1 MSGLR
6 RMCPAWLA
14 FVLVLILAGSA
25 RAAPISPGQ
34 EATEQLFYL
43 VLVPAVA
50 IGVLVM
56 ALVAYAVIKFR
67 VRPGHTEGPAN
78 PATGNR
84 RLEAAWTILPAI
96 ILVVVGIAGFQ
107 ALIVTDT
114 IPRDP
119 EVIVQVNAHQW
130 YWSFNI
136 TYIRTG
142 LWLNSTGN
150 FKYLET
156 TGALTLKAGLTVKIL
171 LHSFDV
177 NHAFWLIPFDL
188 KIDVIA
194 GHTNPYWLRPDQTGD
209 YPIKCAEYCGL
220 NHYSMTATLHVVA

>member
-1 MSGLR
+1 MR
-6 RMCPAWLA
+6 PAWLA
-14 FVLVLILAGSA
+14 FLLVLFLAGSA

-43 VLVPAVA
+43 VLIPAIA

-56 ALVAYAVIKFR
+56 ALVAYAVLKFR
-67 VRPGHTEGPAN
+67 VRKGHTEGPSN

-84 RLEAAWTILPAI
+84 RLEAAWTIIPAI

-107 ALIVTDT
+107 ALVVTDT

-119 EVIVQVNAHQW
+119 DVIVEINAHQW
-130 YWSFNI
+130 YWNFNI
-136 TYIRTG
+136 THVRNG
-142 LWLNSTGN
+142 MWLNSTGN
-150 FKYLET
+150 FKYLNT
-156 TGALTLKAGLTVKIL
+156 TGAFTLKSGLTVKIL
-171 LHSFDV
+171 LRSFDV
-177 NHAFWLIPFDL
+177 NHAFWLIPFES
-188 KIDVIA
+188 KTDVIA
-194 GHTNPYWLRPDQTGD
+194 GHTNLYWLQPLQAGD